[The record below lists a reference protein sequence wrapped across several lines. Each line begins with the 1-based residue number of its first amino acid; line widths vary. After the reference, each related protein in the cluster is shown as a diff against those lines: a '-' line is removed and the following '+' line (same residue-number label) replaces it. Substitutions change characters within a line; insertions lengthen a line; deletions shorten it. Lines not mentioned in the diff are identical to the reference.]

1 MHACMQVWVHV
12 AMCMRTLHHPQ
23 RPFPLSARV
32 LTQARG
38 GRGRMTFGVG
48 TWAVRVQWLFFCNI
62 LLFFGMWLFEPMCP
76 PVGNIACMHGA
87 SDEVGIP
94 LARVRV
100 PRPEEDAAI
109 VHHGHQRCP
118 Q

>member
-1 MHACMQVWVHV
+1 MRTPFAKYETPYLPNTCMHACMQVWVHV

-76 PVGNIACMHGA
+76 LVACMQMVNVKHG
-87 SDEVGIP
+87 DVF
-94 LARVRV
+94 
-100 PRPEEDAAI
+100 
-109 VHHGHQRCP
+109 
-118 Q
+118 